1 MQWDFLLFWCEN
13 NIMLY
18 VFKVGPK
25 AEWKAAGDFMIF
37 NEKILKRQTYKNMEI
52 QSRTKINLNKS
63 QLGDTMRSQE
73 NYKETL
79 ENKQRKDGR
88 RREDPAGS
96 EWEWEA

>member
-1 MQWDFLLFWCEN
+1 
-13 NIMLY
+13 
-18 VFKVGPK
+18 
-25 AEWKAAGDFMIF
+25 
-37 NEKILKRQTYKNMEI
+37 MEI